1 MVQFLLELLTLSAED
16 KWTLVSYSTIGPLLL
31 KKPQG
36 PNLIL
41 PSNRSMLIK
50 GHYLFITT
58 TVPDATCQV
67 SRTLPSFNVYTIYR
81 LGNHLCRASWTKYRR
96 FQMNLKVE
104 LSRCYTDAIIL
115 FKFSGR

>member
-1 MVQFLLELLTLSAED
+1 MSAED
-16 KWTLVSYSTIGPLLL
+16 KWTLVSYSTIGPLLI
-31 KKPQG
+31 KKPKG

-67 SRTLPSFNVYTIYR
+67 SRTLPCDSEEKVFFMFLPYIGLATIFVVPP
-81 LGNHLCRASWTKYRR
+81 GQNIGDS
-96 FQMNLKVE
+96 
-104 LSRCYTDAIIL
+104 I
-115 FKFSGR
+115 